1 MENLLLDFLTEVV
14 RHAAHECPARGWQS
28 WKRVSGVQLGVD
40 GGGCVLPVDGY
51 GLPLLKD
58 FAETLRKV
66 LCRFAYHLSGE
77 NIADCILDH
86 FASVSP

>member
-1 MENLLLDFLTEVV
+1 M
-14 RHAAHECPARGWQS
+14 
-28 WKRVSGVQLGVD
+28 
-40 GGGCVLPVDGY
+40 
-51 GLPLLKD
+51 LKD

-86 FASVSP
+86 FRLFFTVVTGQLREVLEAETYRHLVASGGGYQVVDAAEIDGR